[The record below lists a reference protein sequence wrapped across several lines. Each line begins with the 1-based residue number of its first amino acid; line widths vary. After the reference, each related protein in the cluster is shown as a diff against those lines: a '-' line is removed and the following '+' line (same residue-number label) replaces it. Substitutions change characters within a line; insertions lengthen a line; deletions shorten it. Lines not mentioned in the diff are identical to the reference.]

1 MPVLDMNE
9 DSMDA
14 PSVGSV
20 ESASFA
26 TPMMQVPIISASPSP
41 GPKRKERKKTVTAYI
56 LFSMDQ
62 RRITMDENPGVK
74 FGEISRTIAEKWK
87 QLTEPEKRVILMT
100 INYLELYSLVTKK

>member
-1 MPVLDMNE
+1 
-9 DSMDA
+9 MDA

-87 QLTEPEKRVILMT
+87 QLTEPEKKVILLPIDFIT
-100 INYLELYSLVTKK
+100 IFFIRLK

>member
-1 MPVLDMNE
+1 
-9 DSMDA
+9 MDA

-87 QLTEPEKRVILMT
+87 QLTEPEKKVILLT
-100 INYLELYSLVTKK
+100 IDFITIFFIHLK

>member
-1 MPVLDMNE
+1 
-9 DSMDA
+9 MDA

-87 QLTEPEKRVILMT
+87 QLTEPEKKVILWT
-100 INYLELYSLVTKK
+100 IDFITIFLFI